1 MSAMDDIYSAA
12 QAVDQGSN
20 SSQGAVPLVML
31 YGAGLESSFDP
42 SAAGGGAWQITD
54 NVSFTPTDLNSAAQ
68 YMYPRYYQ
76 AWQAAGSPTPG
87 DITPDIA
94 AQIAYQAE
102 RPAEPYTQSQ
112 PQNVQSDF
120 TDVINYLKGLG
131 IQFGSGGA
139 ESANNSAPVDTS
151 VLGVNVTKVGQ
162 SVTSAA
168 QSAAAV
174 FDALLWLMKPSND
187 IRLLLGLLSLIFLGA
202 SVILLSREV
211 KSSG

>member
-1 MSAMDDIYSAA
+1 MSAMDDIYTAA
-12 QAVDQGSN
+12 VNAIPGAD
-20 SSQGAVPLVML
+20 SSGGAVPLAML
-31 YGAGLESSFDP
+31 YGSGLESSFNP
-42 SAAGGGAWQITD
+42 TAAGGGAWQITD
-54 NVSFTPTDLNSAAQ
+54 NVSFNPTDVNSAAQ

-112 PQNVQSDF
+112 PQNVQSDW
-120 TDVINYLKGLG
+120 TAVLNYLKGNG
-131 IQFGSGGA
+131 ISFGSGGA
-139 ESANNSAPVDTS
+139 EEGTVTHASTDTT
-151 VLGVNVTKVGQ
+151 VLGINVTQ
-162 SVTSAA
+162 AA

-187 IRLLLGLLSLIFLGA
+187 IRLLLGFIALIFLGA